1 MKKELSANFWRGVI
15 EVLKQWK
22 YDHSLSNIREAGF
35 AGIPEE
41 WLNTDELPKD
51 NVALT
56 AFLVRSGMISAVEDV
71 VEKLDKDFNVA
82 TSFGDILVL
91 FLSKSLKTESWTQV
105 AEIAEEGFFDMV
117 QEDVKVGEYFAS
129 LLIETMLIKR
139 REARGG
145 KDETTVQ

>member
-1 MKKELSANFWRGVI
+1 
-15 EVLKQWK
+15 VLKKWK
-22 YDHSLSNIREAGF
+22 YDHSLNNIREAGF
-35 AGIPEE
+35 AGMPEE
-41 WLNTDELPKD
+41 WLKTGELPKD
-51 NVALT
+51 NVDLT

-105 AEIAEEGFFDMV
+105 AEIAEEGFMDMV

-129 LLIETMLIKR
+129 LLIESMLIKR
-139 REARGG
+139 REARGD
-145 KDETTVQ
+145 KNETTVQ